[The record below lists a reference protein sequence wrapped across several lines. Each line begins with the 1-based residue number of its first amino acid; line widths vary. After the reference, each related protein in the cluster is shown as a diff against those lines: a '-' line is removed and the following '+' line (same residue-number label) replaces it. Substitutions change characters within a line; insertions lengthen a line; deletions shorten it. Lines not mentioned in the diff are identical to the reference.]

1 MSTRVGNGG
10 IFSEERPSG
19 CVWKSAGERRDIAE
33 LKKKRN
39 IKTKPLDDGLS
50 FCLYV
55 CQSLISLFFCNWVMS
70 KTLTPSPW
78 TTPMDYT
85 KMN

>member
-39 IKTKPLDDGLS
+39 IKGQMQRNLDNSSFVEKPL
-50 FCLYV
+50 
-55 CQSLISLFFCNWVMS
+55 
-70 KTLTPSPW
+70 
-78 TTPMDYT
+78 
-85 KMN
+85 